1 MKNANRFITTC
12 IRISETKLEIN
23 KQDKLIY
30 FSKQN

>member
-1 MKNANRFITTC
+1 MKNANRFITAF